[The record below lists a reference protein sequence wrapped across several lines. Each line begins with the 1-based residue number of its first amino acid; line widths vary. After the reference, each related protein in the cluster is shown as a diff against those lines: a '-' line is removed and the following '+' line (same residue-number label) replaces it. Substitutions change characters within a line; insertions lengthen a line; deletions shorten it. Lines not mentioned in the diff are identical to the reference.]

1 MNVARSRRWLISL
14 LAAVLA
20 GCGVD
25 DMTDL
30 KTYVEAVK
38 SRSEAPIEPIP
49 EIRQPEIYAYRARLA
64 ELRDPFT
71 PEMPPEEPRE
81 GKQNGIGPDE
91 SREKEEL
98 EAFPLDTLRMV
109 GTVAR
114 DDNRWALV
122 QNKQGVIYRVR
133 AGNYLGQN
141 HGRIT
146 EVFDE
151 RIELIEIVP
160 DRAGGYVEQPAV
172 LALGE

>member
-1 MNVARSRRWLISL
+1 MKVARSRYWLLS

-25 DMTDL
+25 EMTDL
-30 KTYVEAVK
+30 KTYVEEVR

-64 ELRDPFT
+64 EQRDPFT
-71 PEMPPEEPRE
+71 PEMPPEEPSE
-81 GKQNGIGPDE
+81 GTQNGIGPDE
-91 SREKEEL
+91 SRDKEEL

-114 DDNRWALV
+114 DENRWALV
-122 QNKQGVIYRVR
+122 QDKQGVIYRVR

-146 EVFDE
+146 EVFDD
-151 RIELIEIVP
+151 RVELIEIVP
-160 DRAGGYVEQPAV
+160 DRAGGYAEQPAV